1 MKRETQVITRRLLS
15 VALNAALF
23 TGAAAL
29 VGCNQQPSN
38 TNAAA
43 PAGAMTAAATAPA
56 PAQAAPAYTPPT
68 ADQLYQMV
76 APIALFPD
84 KLVAQVLAGSTYPDQ
99 VTAADNFLEQNQSLQ
114 GAALQDAVDPQSWD
128 PSIKGL
134 TVFPKVL
141 DQMAQNI
148 PWTTALGTTY
158 ANDPTDVLNAIQ
170 VMRQRASKHGTLR
183 SSAKLRVVDQ
193 PVAAVDTSYAAP
205 PPDNGYDQTTYS
217 GPDVIPPPQQTIEIL
232 PADADTVYV
241 PQYDPQTVY
250 GDEVQAYPTYSYDE
264 PGYSRG
270 DLVTTGAIAFG
281 AGIVIASLFEHHH
294 HDRPSYGWNS
304 WDMQWRGNRD
314 RDERDHGGRDNQ
326 DRWQRP
332 AVVHNNTVY
341 ETRSTTINNH
351 YVINNINNS
360 VNNSNNRTTINRPAA
375 PTIQR
380 DQRPA
385 AAPAPVPP
393 NRIAHVN
400 IPSQLPMSRPNF
412 NGALSKGEPARFAHA
427 GEHAGN
433 GPGTPVVAHKPDEAR
448 RGDFGMPG
456 VSAPG
461 ANRPGMP
468 HVMPTAVDSRHARVN
483 MPGVSAPAA
492 NRPGLSR
499 IQPTGQPNRPGQR
512 GESMRIPGQHIFT
525 AAPTPAPHTA
535 APVARPTQHVS
546 PAAPRSVPATR
557 PQAELRQ
564 HEFPRAAPMQS
575 QRSAPARQPAR
586 TLPIAAPQPREAPR
600 QQPQREIARPQM
612 PMAAPQ
618 RREAPRQQ
626 PQPQRE
632 VARPQIQQ
640 VRAMPRPQMAPR
652 PAAEQHRSAPAQN
665 EHPKK
670 DEKQH

>member
-1 MKRETQVITRRLLS
+1 V
-15 VALNAALF
+15 
-23 TGAAAL
+23 
-29 VGCNQQPSN
+29 
-38 TNAAA
+38 
-43 PAGAMTAAATAPA
+43 
-56 PAQAAPAYTPPT
+56 AQAAPAYAPPT

-99 VTAADNFLEQNQSLQ
+99 ITAADNFLEQNQSLQ

-205 PPDNGYDQTTYS
+205 PPDDGYDQAAYS
-217 GPDVIPPPQQTIEIL
+217 GPDVVPPPQQTIEIL
-232 PADADTVYV
+232 PADDDTVYV

-264 PGYSRG
+264 PGYSSG
-270 DLVTTGAIAFG
+270 ELVTTGAIAFG

-314 RDERDHGGRDNQ
+314 RDDRDNH

-351 YVINNINNS
+351 HVTNNVNNS
-360 VNNSNNRTTINRPAA
+360 VNNSNNRNTFNRPAPA
-375 PTIQR
+375 TIPR
-380 DQRPA
+380 EQRPVA
-385 AAPAPVPP
+385 AAPGPVVPP
-393 NRIAHVN
+393 NRTAHVN
-400 IPSQLPMSRPNF
+400 IPSQLPVNRPNF

-427 GEHAGN
+427 GQPAGN
-433 GPGTPVVAHKPDEAR
+433 RPGTPVVPHEPNEAR
-448 RGDFGMPG
+448 RGNFGMPG

-468 HVMPTAVDSRHARVN
+468 HATPAAVDSRHARVN
-483 MPGVSAPAA
+483 LPGVSAPTA
-492 NRPGLSR
+492 NRPGLPR
-499 IQPTGQPNRPGQR
+499 IQPAGQPNRPGLR
-512 GESMRIPGQHIFT
+512 GESTRIPGQHIVT
-525 AAPTPAPHTA
+525 AAPTPAQHTA
-535 APVARPTQHVS
+535 ASVARPIQHVS
-546 PAAPRSVPATR
+546 AAAPRSVPAAR
-557 PQAELRQ
+557 PQAGMPRQ
-564 HEFPRAAPMQS
+564 ESPRAAPVQP
-575 QRSAPARQPAR
+575 QRAAPEHQPAR
-586 TLPIAAPQPREAPR
+586 AMPKAAPQ
-600 QQPQREIARPQM
+600 Q
-612 PMAAPQ
+612 
-618 RREAPRQQ
+618 REAPRQQ

-632 VARPQIQQ
+632 VARPQMQQ
-640 VRAMPRPQMAPR
+640 AHAAPRPQMAPR
-652 PAAEQHRSAPAQN
+652 PAAEQHRNAPAQNAN

-670 DEKQH
+670 DEKHH